1 MCTEIAEYEEGSP
14 YLPALPATLDSEQH
28 AVEAS
33 TTQPGPAGKD
43 GTTETYQAGY
53 KALEPVTNK
62 PGENARLPVYPV
74 QRTELV
80 LIASVGVGPQ
90 ALMSRSIYK

>member
-14 YLPALPATLDSEQH
+14 YLPALPATLDSAH
-28 AVEAS
+28 AVEAGTS
-33 TTQPGPAGKD
+33 QPGAASKD

-90 ALMSRSIYK
+90 ALVSRSIYK